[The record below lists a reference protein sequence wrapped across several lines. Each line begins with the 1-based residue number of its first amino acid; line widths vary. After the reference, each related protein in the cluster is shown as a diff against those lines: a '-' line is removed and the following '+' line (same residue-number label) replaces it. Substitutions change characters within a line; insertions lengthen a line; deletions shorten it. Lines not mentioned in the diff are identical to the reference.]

1 MNNPY
6 TILGVNQDA
15 EKAEIMK
22 AQMLAM
28 KDKKYS
34 LQEIQIAAKQLLDPS
49 KRLAADFMFPAKIK
63 AKRIQVIQSNLSYQE
78 ININALNEDAFD
90 SINIRI

>member
-1 MNNPY
+1 MMNPY
-6 TILGVNQDA
+6 TILGISQDA

-22 AQMLAM
+22 AQMIAM

-34 LQEIQIAAKQLLDPS
+34 LKEIQIAAKQLLSPA

-63 AKRIQVIQSNLSYQE
+63 ARRIRIIQSDLDYQE
-78 ININALNEDAFD
+78 INANVLNEDAFD
-90 SINIRI
+90 SIK